1 MTSFDTIQNLW
12 NLQNK
17 PNITSSKPEELIEL
31 VEIGLRKVKTRQYW
45 TIGILAISVA
55 LLAWYI
61 RWFTGL
67 KATWFHTGIL
77 FMFLSLLLRL
87 LIESWS
93 LASMSRVDIRS
104 DLLNYTR
111 YISNFY
117 KSRKKIHYVA
127 TPMIL
132 AFYIAGFMLLL
143 PVFKSSFS
151 TGFFV
156 YIVISG
162 GGFLVFFTFLMIK
175 EIKKEIKLLDRLREI
190 NNQLL

>member
-1 MTSFDTIQNLW
+1 MTSFDTIQDLW

-31 VEIGLRKVKTRQYW
+31 VEKGLRKIKTRQYW

-55 LLAWYI
+55 ILAWYI
-61 RWFTGL
+61 RCFTGM

-93 LASMSRVDIRS
+93 LVSMYRIDIRN
-104 DLLNYTR
+104 DFLTYTGH
-111 YISNFY
+111 ISNFY

-132 AFYIAGFMLLL
+132 VFYIAGFMLLL

-151 TGFFV
+151 TAFFV

-175 EIKKEIKLLDRLREI
+175 EIKKEIKMLDRLREI
-190 NNQLL
+190 DNQLL

>member
-1 MTSFDTIQNLW
+1 MTSFDTIQDLW

-17 PNITSSKPEELIEL
+17 PNITSSKPGELIEP
-31 VEIGLRKVKTRQYW
+31 VEKGLRKIKTKQYW
-45 TIGILAISVA
+45 TIGILAISVV
-55 LLAWYI
+55 LFAWYI
-61 RWFTGL
+61 GRFTGL

-93 LASMSRVDIRS
+93 LVSMSRIDIRN
-104 DLLNYTR
+104 DFLNYTR
-111 YISNFY
+111 HMSRFY
-117 KSRKKIHYVA
+117 KSRKMIHYVA
-127 TPMIL
+127 TPVIL

-151 TGFFV
+151 TAFFV
-156 YIVISG
+156 YIIISG

-175 EIKKEIKLLDRLREI
+175 EIKKEINMLDWLREI
-190 NNQLL
+190 DNQLL